1 MPAQNAK
8 KKALLNISRVD
19 IYRLAEPLT
28 SPRNIS
34 EEEFASRSVLIAAVP
49 VEETDFGGKAMTY
62 SDRLQF
68 AGQAARL
75 RYAVRFV
82 NASGQKAAF
91 SNFFL
96 FEPTASIAREP
107 TSLFVDT
114 SQDAVQL
121 RWKAP
126 DENVDGTRPANIV
139 GYNIYRSGSKT
150 EAGKLLNKTPVS
162 ETTFNDVLFEFKK
175 EYHYFVRT
183 VSSGSGGRPVESAES
198 EIVTITPIDLFVPS
212 APTSITLA
220 STLDSIS
227 IFFPANPEKD
237 IAGYRIFRSTDPG
250 VPQGEWKAVTPEPIT
265 TTTYQDKA
273 VTSGTTYYYYVR
285 AVDTTGNVSAPSE
298 VVSESVP

>member
-1 MPAQNAK
+1 MPDRNAK

-49 VEETDFGGKAMTY
+49 VEEANFGGKAMTY

-82 NASGQKAAF
+82 NASGQKASF

-107 TSLFVDT
+107 ASLFVDT
-114 SQDAVQL
+114 SQEAVQL
-121 RWKAP
+121 RWRAP

-139 GYNIYRSGSKT
+139 GYNIYRSESRT

-162 ETTFNDVLFEFKK
+162 ATTFADVAFEFKK

-183 VSSGSGGRPVESAES
+183 VSSGAGGRPVESAES
-198 EIVTITPIDLFVPS
+198 DIVRITPIDLFPPS
-212 APTSITLA
+212 APSSITLA
-220 STLDSIS
+220 ATLDSIS

-237 IAGYRIFRSTDPG
+237 IAGYRIFRSTDPAA
-250 VPQGEWKAVTPEPIT
+250 PKGEWKAVSPELLT
-265 TTTYQDKA
+265 TNTYQDKA
-273 VTSGTTYYYYVR
+273 VTSGTTYYYFVR
-285 AVDTTGNVSAPSE
+285 AEDTTGNVSSPSE